1 MGNED
6 ENRKAILA
14 RRARYI
20 AMALAGM
27 STATTATACVCLA
40 PGVDASVA
48 TDAGEPDAGDDAND
62 TDR

>member
-1 MGNED
+1 MGNDD

-27 STATTATACVCLA
+27 STATTACASVCLS
-40 PGVDASVA
+40 PPDAYLVPRDVNA
-48 TDAGEPDAGDDAND
+48 PDAGNDDS
-62 TDR
+62 DR